1 MKTLLFSATAAVAA
15 LGSVANANTLDRT
28 GSLLLFPFFDNTRGA
43 VQAFTVTNTS
53 ADASVRIEYV
63 YINETDCLEFNR
75 TRTLTPND
83 TVTTLSNLDNPNMA
97 RGYLYVFAKNAAGQA
112 ITFNNLAG
120 ATVVSTV
127 NAGLYEA
134 APIVFQGLTAS
145 NASTDTDSDGLRDLN
160 GTEYSRTPDELI
172 VPRFFGAASN
182 QLSGTGSSTPTISLI
197 NLSGGASFTA
207 IVDFLVYNDNEDVFS
222 AQTSFSCYKRMPL
235 AAVNAVFTSSFL
247 ASTNDDDSES
257 VEGIEMGWYRL
268 DGRIAFSSTSTY
280 NDPAIIAAHL
290 DILDGSSAGVLP
302 YGVGEQSNGDLVVLG
317 PSTDNN

>member
-63 YINETDCLEFNR
+63 YINETNCLEFNR

-127 NAGLYEA
+127 SAGLYEA

-182 QLSGTGSSTPTISLI
+182 ALSGTSSSTPTISLI

-207 IVDFLVYNDNEDVFS
+207 IVDFLVYNDNEEVFS
-222 AQTSFSCYKRMPL
+222 AQTSFSCYKRVPL

>member
-182 QLSGTGSSTPTISLI
+182 ALSGTGSSTPTISLI

-207 IVDFLVYNDNEDVFS
+207 IVDFLVYNDNEEVFS
-222 AQTSFSCYKRMPL
+222 AQTSFSCYKRVPL
-235 AAVNAVFTSSFL
+235 ASVNAVFTSSFL

>member
-207 IVDFLVYNDNEDVFS
+207 IVDFLVYNDNEEVFS

-235 AAVNAVFTSSFL
+235 AAVNSVFTSSFL

>member
-1 MKTLLFSATAAVAA
+1 MKTLLFSATIAVAA

-28 GSLLLFPFFDNTRGA
+28 GSLLLFPFFDNTRGS
-43 VQAFTVTNTS
+43 VQAFTVTNAS

-83 TVTTLSNLDNPNMA
+83 TITTLSNLDNPNMA
-97 RGYLYVFAKNAAGQA
+97 RGYMYVFAKNAAGQA

-120 ATVVSTV
+120 DTVVITPSS
-127 NAGLYEA
+127 GLYEA
-134 APIVFQGLTAS
+134 APIVFQGLTAA
-145 NASTDTDSDGLRDLN
+145 NANTDTDNDGLRDLN

-172 VPRFFGAASN
+172 VPRFFGAGAASGP
-182 QLSGTGSSTPTISLI
+182 LPSTPTISLI
-197 NLSGGASFTA
+197 NLSGGSSFTA
-207 IVDFLVYNDNEDVFS
+207 IVDFLIYNDNEEVFS

-235 AAVNAVFTSSFL
+235 AAINAAFTSNFL
-247 ASTNDDDSES
+247 ASTNDDANES
-257 VEGIEMGWYRL
+257 VDGIEMGWYRL
-268 DGRIAFSSTSTY
+268 DGRIAFSGTSTY
-280 NDPAIIAAHL
+280 NDPAILAAHI

-317 PSTDNN
+317 PTADNN

>member
-120 ATVVSTV
+120 ATVVATV

-182 QLSGTGSSTPTISLI
+182 ALSGAGSSTPTISLI

-207 IVDFLVYNDNEDVFS
+207 IVDFLVYNDNEEVFS
-222 AQTSFSCYKRMPL
+222 AQTSFSCYKRVPL

>member
-1 MKTLLFSATAAVAA
+1 MKTLLFSATTAVAA
-15 LGSVANANTLDRT
+15 LGSVASANTLDRT
-28 GSLLLFPFFDNTRGA
+28 GSLLLFPFFDNTRSA

-63 YINETDCLEFNR
+63 YINETNCLEFNR

-83 TVTTLSNLDNPNMA
+83 TITTLSNLDNPNMA

-120 ATVVSTV
+120 ATVVATA

-145 NASTDTDSDGLRDLN
+145 NASTDTDNDGLRDLN

-182 QLSGTGSSTPTISLI
+182 ALSGIPNSTPTISLI

-207 IVDFLVYNDNEDVFS
+207 IVDFLVYNDNEEVFS
-222 AQTSFSCYKRMPL
+222 AQTSFSCYKRVPL
-235 AAVNAVFTSSFL
+235 ASINAVFTSNFL

-257 VEGIEMGWYRL
+257 VEGLEMGWYRL

-280 NDPAIIAAHL
+280 TDPAIIAAHL
-290 DILDGSSAGVLP
+290 DILDGSSVGVLP
-302 YGVGEQSNGDLVVLG
+302 YGIGEQSNGDLVVLG

>member
-83 TVTTLSNLDNPNMA
+83 TVTTLSYLDNPNMA

-120 ATVVSTV
+120 ATVVATV

-172 VPRFFGAASN
+172 VPRFFGAASSA
-182 QLSGTGSSTPTISLI
+182 LSGTGSSTPTISLI

-207 IVDFLVYNDNEDVFS
+207 IVDFLVYNDNEEVFS
-222 AQTSFSCYKRMPL
+222 AQTSFSCYKRVPL

>member
-207 IVDFLVYNDNEDVFS
+207 IVDFLVYNDNEEVFS

>member
-207 IVDFLVYNDNEDVFS
+207 IVDFLVYNDNEEVFS

-257 VEGIEMGWYRL
+257 FEGIEMGWYRL